1 MNKTVESAPP
11 VAVIIL
17 VWNSVGDTL
26 ECLKSLSQSTYPNQ
40 QIVLVDNGSRDGVV
54 ASILRAYPDVRVL
67 ELGTNVGFS
76 AGNNAGIQYAMDRGF
91 EYMLLLNQDTLVASD
106 MLGELVTFAEAHPR
120 AGLIG
125 PAVHC
130 TGTGQTLY
138 ALGGMIQWSKGLTC
152 NRGMFEHADRFPCPA
167 EPERVDF
174 VPGCGMLVRRRFL
187 EKAGLLDPQY
197 FFNYEEVEWAVR
209 GRRCGSEAWFLPS
222 ARMWHKVS
230 ASLGVSSPANT
241 YYMTRN
247 ALRFF
252 WTNGTGFRRWSATLQ
267 ILLRTAR
274 SVAAWSLRP
283 RYKEE
288 QYRRRTL
295 ANLFAM
301 RDFAFGR
308 FGKMGAK
315 VAKACG
321 IVH

>member
-1 MNKTVESAPP
+1 
-11 VAVIIL
+11 VIVL
-17 VWNSVGDTL
+17 VWNSVDDTL
-26 ECLKSLSQSTYPNQ
+26 ECLKSLYESSYPNQ
-40 QIVLVDNGSRDGVV
+40 EILLVDNGSSEGVV
-54 ASILRAYPDVRVL
+54 ASIRRAYPGVRVL
-67 ELGTNVGFS
+67 ELATNLGFS
-76 AGNNAGIQYAMDRGF
+76 AGNNAGIQYALRRGF
-91 EYMLLLNQDTLVASD
+91 DYVLLLNQDTVVAPD
-106 MLGELVTFAEAHPR
+106 MLGKLVAFAEAHPR

-125 PAVHC
+125 PAVDC
-130 TGTGQTLY
+130 AGTERMVY
-138 ALGGMIQWSKGLTC
+138 ALGGMIQWSKGLTR
-152 NRGMFEHADRFPCPA
+152 NRGMFEHPERFPFHA
-167 EPERVDF
+167 ESERVDF
-174 VPGCGMLVRRRFL
+174 VPGCGMLVSRRFL
-187 EKAGLLDPQY
+187 ETAGSLDPQY

-209 GRRCGSEAWFLPS
+209 GRRYGFEVWFLPS
-222 ARMWHKVS
+222 AKMWHKVS

-252 WTNGTGFRRWSATLQ
+252 WTNGMGFRRWSATLH

-283 RYKEE
+283 RYREE

-308 FGKMGAK
+308 FGKMDPK
-315 VAKACG
+315 VAKVCG